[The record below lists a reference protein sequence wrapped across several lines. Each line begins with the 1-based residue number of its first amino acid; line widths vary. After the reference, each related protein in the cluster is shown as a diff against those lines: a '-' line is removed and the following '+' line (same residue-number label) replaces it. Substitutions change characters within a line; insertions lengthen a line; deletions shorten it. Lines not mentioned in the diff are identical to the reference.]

1 MISIIIISDLFMKE
15 QRVNK
20 ACHFALGSNNDEGYG
35 EDFTDFAAFSKD
47 WWVQYKE
54 YALRKNFAVMVRSF

>member
-1 MISIIIISDLFMKE
+1 MISIIMISDLFMKE

-47 WWVQYKE
+47 W
-54 YALRKNFAVMVRSF
+54 